1 MNAVFGLH
9 IADIIV
15 LVLYLL
21 SMAAIGIWSAKK
33 IKQSHDFFMPRR
45 FGKAMMVMFGFG
57 AGTHSD
63 QAVGVASK
71 SFSSGLSGIWY
82 QWLWLPCTP
91 FYWIIAPVMRRF
103 RAITTGDVFEA
114 RYNRSVAMLYAVIGM
129 LNLSVNIGL
138 MLRGSSEVI
147 SASTQRLL
155 SANAAIAVMTVV
167 FVIYGVAGGL
177 AAAIITDFIQGILT
191 IIFSFMLLPLI
202 MNAVG
207 WMDGIREAITDPQK
221 LTLVAP
227 AEIGFFYIAVIAFNA
242 LVGIVTQP
250 HTMSNCAAGK
260 TEMEGRFGW
269 MFGNIIKR
277 ICTIP
282 WCLTGLA
289 AIVYFG
295 SRGIEVEPDKVFGA
309 VAGDFLPKILPGILG
324 IFLAA
329 LLASVMSSCDA
340 FMIAS
345 SALFTENIYRPL
357 SPKRSQSHYVTVGRI
372 ASVAVVSG
380 GVIFAYWLPGVVTGL
395 EIFWKVSAMMGLAFW
410 MGLFWRRTTVAGAWA
425 ATLVSFAVMLFTST
439 ISFGKYILWDF
450 NTGCAQYLPDFMLWN
465 GQLYLPWQMIL
476 YLSAGLISGIVV
488 SLLTKPVAQ
497 EKLDNYYALIRTPI
511 KPGEQPDAPCTLPD
525 NALVPEKRNIFP
537 ETNLEFMI
545 PSRTSVVGFLVGW
558 AFVATIVVTVYLIAS
573 A

>member
-1 MNAVFGLH
+1 MFGLH
-9 IADIIV
+9 VADILV

-21 SMAAIGIWSAKK
+21 AMAAIGFWTAGK
-33 IKQSHDFFMPRR
+33 IKKSQDFFMPRR

-71 SFSSGLSGIWY
+71 SFSVGLSGIWY

-91 FYWIIAPVMRRF
+91 FYWLIAPVMRRV

-114 RYNRSVAMLYAVIGM
+114 RYDRSVAVLYALIGM

-147 SASTQRLL
+147 AASTQGLL
-155 SANAAIAVMTVV
+155 SANAAILVMTIV
-167 FVIYGVAGGL
+167 FVVYGVAGGL

-191 IIFSFMLLPLI
+191 IIFSFLLLPLV

-207 WMDGIREAITDPQK
+207 WMDGIREAIAKEPER
-221 LTLVAP
+221 LSLVAP
-227 AEIGFFYIAVIAFNA
+227 MGITSFYIAVIAFNA

-269 MFGNIIKR
+269 MFGNLIKR
-277 ICTIP
+277 VCTVP
-282 WCLTGLA
+282 WCLTGVA
-289 AIVYFG
+289 AFVYFG
-295 SRGIEVEPDKVFGA
+295 TKELNVEPDKVFGA
-309 VAGDFLPKILPGILG
+309 VAGDFLPKIMPGVLG

-345 SALFTENIYRPL
+345 AGLFTENIYRPL
-357 SPKRSQSHYVTVGRI
+357 APGRKQGHYVTVGRI
-372 ASVAVVSG
+372 ASVVVVSG
-380 GVIFAYWLPGVVTGL
+380 GVACAYAFRDVVEGL
-395 EIFWKVSAMMGLAFW
+395 EIFWKISAMMGLAFW
-410 MGLFWRRTTVAGAWA
+410 LGLFWRRMTTAGAWA
-425 ATLVSFAVMLFTST
+425 TTLVGFAVMLFTSV
-439 ISFGKYILWDF
+439 IAFREHILWDF
-450 NTGCAQYLPDFMLWN
+450 DAHFAAYLPEFMLFE
-465 GQLYLPWQMIL
+465 GKLHLPWQMIL
-476 YLSAGLISGIVV
+476 YLGAGLTSGIVV
-488 SLLTKPVAQ
+488 SFLTRPVAT
-497 EKLDNYYALIRTPI
+497 EKLENFYALTRTPVEL
-511 KPGEQPDAPCTLPD
+511 GEQVDKPCTLP
-525 NALVPEKRNIFP
+525 ARAAVPERQNVFP
-537 ETNLEFMI
+537 NTNFEFMI
-545 PSRTSVVGFLVGW
+545 PSRISVVGFLIGW
-558 AFVATIVVTVYLIAS
+558 VCVAVIVCAVYLIAK

>member
-1 MNAVFGLH
+1 MLGLH
-9 IADIIV
+9 VADIVV
-15 LVLYLL
+15 LGLYLL
-21 SMAAIGIWSAKK
+21 GMAAIGFWSAKK
-33 IKQSHDFFMPRR
+33 IKQSSDFFMPRR

-91 FYWIIAPVMRRF
+91 FYWLIAPVMRRF

-129 LNLSVNIGL
+129 MNLSVNIGL

-147 SASTQRLL
+147 SASTRGLL
-155 SANAAIAVMTVV
+155 SANMAIAVMTVV
-167 FVIYGVAGGL
+167 FVVYGVAGGL

-207 WMDGIREAITDPQK
+207 WMDGIRAAITDPQK

-227 AEIGFFYIAVIAFNA
+227 AEIGFFYIAVIAFNG

-250 HTMSNCAAGK
+250 HTMANCAAGK

-282 WCLTGLA
+282 WCLTGVA

-295 SRGIEVEPDKVFGA
+295 SRGIEIEPDKVFGA

-324 IFLAA
+324 VFLAA

-340 FMIAS
+340 FMISS

-357 SPKRSQSHYVTVGRI
+357 SPNKPHGHYVTVGRI
-372 ASVAVVSG
+372 ASVVVVSG
-380 GVIFAYWLPGVVTGL
+380 GVAFAFWLPGVVAGL

-410 MGLFWRRTTVAGAWA
+410 LGLFWRRTTVAGAWA
-425 ATLVSFAVMLFTST
+425 ATLVAFAVMLFTSK
-439 ISFGKYILWDF
+439 ISFGSYVLWDF
-450 NTGCAQYLPDFMLWN
+450 DARCARYLPDFMLWN

-476 YLSAGLISGIVV
+476 YLATGLVSGIVV
-488 SLLTKPVAQ
+488 SLFTQPVAG
-497 EKLDNYYALIRTPI
+497 EKLDNFYALIRTPV
-511 KPGEQPDAPCTLPD
+511 KPGEQPDVPCTLPAD
-525 NALVPEKRNIFP
+525 AVVPAKRNIFP
-537 ETNLEFMI
+537 NTSLEFMV
-545 PSRTSVVGFLVGW
+545 PTRTSVTGFLIGW
-558 AFVATIVVTVYLIAS
+558 TFVAAIVTVVYFIAS
-573 A
+573 T

>member
-1 MNAVFGLH
+1 MNTVFGLH
-9 IADIIV
+9 VADIFV

-21 SMAAIGIWSAKK
+21 GMAAIGLWTAKK
-33 IKQSHDFFMPRR
+33 IKQSNDFFMPRR

-71 SFSSGLSGIWY
+71 SFSSGLSGLWY

-91 FYWIIAPVMRRF
+91 FYWLIAPVMRRF

-147 SASTQRLL
+147 SASTRGLL

-191 IIFSFMLLPLI
+191 IIFSFLLLPLV

-207 WMDGIREAITDPQK
+207 WMNGIRQAITDPQK

-227 AEIGFFYIAVIAFNA
+227 AEIGFFYITVIAFNA

-295 SRGIEVEPDKVFGA
+295 SRGVKVEPDKVFGA
-309 VAGDFLPKILPGILG
+309 VAGDFLPQILPGMLG
-324 IFLAA
+324 VFLAA

-357 SPKRSQSHYVTVGRI
+357 SPDKSERHYVTVGRI
-372 ASVAVVSG
+372 AAVAVVCG
-380 GVIFAYWLPGVVTGL
+380 GVVFAYWLPGVVAGL
-395 EIFWKVSAMMGLAFW
+395 EIFWKISAMMGLAFW

-425 ATLVSFAVMLFTST
+425 TTLVSFAVMLFTSK
-439 ISFGKYILWDF
+439 ISFGKYVLWDF
-450 NTGCAQYLPDFMLWN
+450 NASCAQYLPDFMLWN

-488 SLLTKPVAQ
+488 SLLTKSVAT
-497 EKLDNYYALIRTPI
+497 EKLDNYYALIRTPV
-511 KPGEQPDAPCTLPD
+511 KPAEQPDVPCTLAD
-525 NALVPEKRNIFP
+525 DAVVPEKRNIFP
-537 ETNLEFMI
+537 NTNLEFMI
-545 PSRTSVVGFLVGW
+545 PSRTSVLGFLVGW
-558 AFVATIVVTVYLIAS
+558 AFVAVIVAVVYLIARV
-573 A
+573 

>member
-1 MNAVFGLH
+1 MITVFGLH
-9 IADIIV
+9 AADIIV
-15 LVLYLL
+15 LMLYLL
-21 SMAAIGIWSAKK
+21 SMAAIGIWSAGK
-33 IKQSHDFFMPRR
+33 IKQSRDFFMPRR

-91 FYWIIAPVMRRF
+91 FYWLIAPVMRRF

-147 SASTQRLL
+147 SASTQGLL
-155 SANAAIAVMTVV
+155 SANAAIAVMTIV

-207 WMDGIREAITDPQK
+207 WMDGIREAIADPQK
-221 LTLVAP
+221 LILVAP
-227 AEIGFFYIAVIAFNA
+227 AEIGFFYIAVIAFNG

-282 WCLTGLA
+282 WSLTGLA

-295 SRGIEVEPDKVFGA
+295 SKGMEVEPDKVFGA

-357 SPKRSQSHYVTVGRI
+357 SPNRPQNHYVTVGRI
-372 ASVAVVSG
+372 ASVVVVSG
-380 GVIFAYWLPGVVTGL
+380 GVVFAYWLPGVVAGL

-425 ATLVSFAVMLFTST
+425 ATLVGFAVMLFTST
-439 ISFGKYILWDF
+439 IAFGQYVLWDF
-450 NTGCAQYLPDFMLWN
+450 NASCAQYLPDFMLWN

-476 YLSAGLISGIVV
+476 YLSAGLISGILV
-488 SLLTKPVAQ
+488 SLLTKPVAE
-497 EKLDNYYALIRTPI
+497 EKLDNYYALIRTSI
-511 KPGEQPDAPCTLPD
+511 KPGEQPDVPCTLPD
-525 NALVPEKRNIFP
+525 DAVVPKKRNIFP
-537 ETNLEFMI
+537 NTNLEFMI

-558 AFVATIVVTVYLIAS
+558 AFVAIIVAAVYLIAS

>member
-1 MNAVFGLH
+1 VLGLH
-9 IADIIV
+9 IADIFV
-15 LVLYLL
+15 LLLYLL
-21 SMAAIGIWSAKK
+21 GMAAIGFWSAKK

-71 SFSSGLSGIWY
+71 SFTSGLSGIWY

-91 FYWIIAPVMRRF
+91 FYWLIAPVMRRF

-147 SASTQRLL
+147 SASTQGLL

-167 FVIYGVAGGL
+167 FVVYGVAGGL

-191 IIFSFMLLPLI
+191 IIFSFLLLPLI

-207 WMDGIREAITDPQK
+207 WMDGIREAIADPQK

-227 AEIGFFYIAVIAFNA
+227 AEIGSFYIAVIAFNA

-277 ICTIP
+277 LCTIP

-295 SRGIEVEPDKVFGA
+295 SRGIEMEPDKVFGA

-357 SPKRSQSHYVTVGRI
+357 SPDRPQRHYVTVGRI
-372 ASVAVVSG
+372 AAVVVVTG
-380 GVIFAYWLPGVVTGL
+380 GVVFAYWLPGVVTGL

-425 ATLVSFAVMLFTST
+425 TTLVSFAVMLFTSK
-439 ISFGKYILWDF
+439 ISFGQYVLWDF
-450 NTGCAQYLPDFMLWN
+450 NADCAQFLPDFMLMN

-476 YLSAGLISGIVV
+476 YLSAGLISGIAV
-488 SLLTKPVAQ
+488 SMLTRPVAK

-511 KPGEQPDAPCTLPD
+511 KPGEEPANPCTLPEG
-525 NALVPEKRNIFP
+525 AVVPEKRNIFP
-537 ETNLEFMI
+537 NTSLEFMI
-545 PSRTSVVGFLVGW
+545 PSRTSVVGFLIGW
-558 AFVATIVVTVYLIAS
+558 TFVAVIVVTVYLIAS

>member
-1 MNAVFGLH
+1 MLGLH
-9 IADIIV
+9 IADIFV
-15 LVLYLL
+15 LLLYLL
-21 SMAAIGIWSAKK
+21 GMAAIGFWSAKK

-71 SFSSGLSGIWY
+71 SFTSGLSGIWY

-91 FYWIIAPVMRRF
+91 FYWLIAPVMRRF

-147 SASTQRLL
+147 SASTQGLL

-167 FVIYGVAGGL
+167 FVVYGVAGGL

-191 IIFSFMLLPLI
+191 IIFSFLLLPLI

-207 WMDGIREAITDPQK
+207 WMDGIREAIADPQK

-227 AEIGFFYIAVIAFNA
+227 AEIGSFYIAVIAFNA

-277 ICTIP
+277 LCTIP

-295 SRGIEVEPDKVFGA
+295 SRGIEMEPDKVFGA

-357 SPKRSQSHYVTVGRI
+357 SPDRPQRHYVTVGRI
-372 ASVAVVSG
+372 AAVVVVTG
-380 GVIFAYWLPGVVTGL
+380 GVVFAYWLPGVVTGL

-425 ATLVSFAVMLFTST
+425 TTLVSFAVMLFTSK
-439 ISFGKYILWDF
+439 ISFGQYVLWDF
-450 NTGCAQYLPDFMLWN
+450 NADCAQFLPDFMLMN

-476 YLSAGLISGIVV
+476 YLSAGLISGIAV
-488 SLLTKPVAQ
+488 SMLTRPVAK

-511 KPGEQPDAPCTLPD
+511 KPGEEPANPCTLPEG
-525 NALVPEKRNIFP
+525 AVVPEKRNIFP
-537 ETNLEFMI
+537 NTSLEFMI
-545 PSRTSVVGFLVGW
+545 PSRTSVVGFLIGW
-558 AFVATIVVTVYLIAS
+558 TFVAVIVVTVYLIAS

>member
-1 MNAVFGLH
+1 MNTVFGLH
-9 IADIIV
+9 VADIFV

-21 SMAAIGIWSAKK
+21 GMAAIGFWTAKK
-33 IKQSHDFFMPRR
+33 IKQSQDFFMPRR

-91 FYWIIAPVMRRF
+91 FYWLIAPVMRRF

-114 RYNRSVAMLYAVIGM
+114 RYSRSVAILYAVIGM

-147 SASTQRLL
+147 SASTRGLL

-191 IIFSFMLLPLI
+191 IIFSFLLLPLV

-207 WMDGIREAITDPQK
+207 WMDGIRQAITDPQK

-227 AEIGFFYIAVIAFNA
+227 AEIGFFYITVIAFNA

-295 SRGIEVEPDKVFGA
+295 SRGVKVEPDKVFGA
-309 VAGDFLPKILPGILG
+309 VAGDFLPQILPGMLG
-324 IFLAA
+324 VFLAA

-357 SPKRSQSHYVTVGRI
+357 SPDRSERHYVTVGRI
-372 ASVAVVSG
+372 AAVAVVSG
-380 GVIFAYWLPGVVTGL
+380 GVVFAYWLPGVVAGL
-395 EIFWKVSAMMGLAFW
+395 EIFWKISAMMGLAFW
-410 MGLFWRRTTVAGAWA
+410 MGLFWRRTTVVGAWA
-425 ATLVSFAVMLFTST
+425 TTLVSFGVMLFTST
-439 ISFGKYILWDF
+439 ISIGKYVLWDF
-450 NTGCAQYLPDFMLWN
+450 NASCAHYLPDFMLWN

-488 SLLTKPVAQ
+488 SLLTKPVST
-497 EKLDNYYALIRTPI
+497 EKLDNYYALIRTPV
-511 KPGEQPDAPCTLPD
+511 KPAEQPDVPCTLPD
-525 NALVPEKRNIFP
+525 DAVVPEKRNVFP
-537 ETNLEFMI
+537 NTNLEFMI

-558 AFVATIVVTVYLIAS
+558 VFVAVIVAAVYLIAR

>member
-1 MNAVFGLH
+1 
-9 IADIIV
+9 
-15 LVLYLL
+15 
-21 SMAAIGIWSAKK
+21 
-33 IKQSHDFFMPRR
+33 
-45 FGKAMMVMFGFG
+45 MMVMFGFG

-71 SFSSGLSGIWY
+71 SFTSGLSGIWY

-91 FYWIIAPVMRRF
+91 FYWLIAPVMRRF

-114 RYNRSVAMLYAVIGM
+114 RYNRSVAMLFAVIGM

-147 SASTQRLL
+147 SASTQGLL
-155 SANAAIAVMTVV
+155 SANAASAVMTVV

-191 IIFSFMLLPLI
+191 IIFSFLLLPLI

-207 WMDGIREAITDPQK
+207 WMDGIREAIADPQK

-227 AEIGFFYIAVIAFNA
+227 AEIGFFYIAIIAINA

-269 MFGNIIKR
+269 MFGNLIKR
-277 ICTIP
+277 VCTIP

-295 SRGIEVEPDKVFGA
+295 AKGIEVEPDKVFGA

-345 SALFTENIYRPL
+345 AGLFTENIYRPL
-357 SPKRSQSHYVTVGRI
+357 RPDRRQGHYVTIGRI
-372 ASVAVVSG
+372 ASVVVVSG
-380 GVIFAYWLPGVVTGL
+380 GVVFAFWLPGVVAGL

-425 ATLVSFAVMLFTST
+425 TTLVSFAVMLFTST
-439 ISFGKYILWDF
+439 ISFGNFVLWDF
-450 NTGCAQYLPDFMLWN
+450 NTSCAQCLPDFMLYN

-488 SLLTKPVAQ
+488 SLLTKPVAK

-511 KPGEQPDAPCTLPD
+511 KPGEEPAAPCTLPD
-525 NALVPEKRNIFP
+525 DAVVPEKRNIFP
-537 ETNLEFMI
+537 NTNLEFMV

-558 AFVATIVVTVYLIAS
+558 AFVAVIVVAVYMIAS
-573 A
+573 V